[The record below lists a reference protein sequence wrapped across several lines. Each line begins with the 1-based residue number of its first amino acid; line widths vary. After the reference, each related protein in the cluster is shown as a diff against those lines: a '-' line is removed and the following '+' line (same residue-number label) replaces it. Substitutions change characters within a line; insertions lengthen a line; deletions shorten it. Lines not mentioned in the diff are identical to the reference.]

1 MKAGAV
7 IVGASHAGTQLAA
20 SLRQSGWADPIHL
33 VSRERDLPYHR
44 PPLSKDFLTGDK
56 VEDQILLRGE
66 GFYRDQG
73 IDLLLG
79 TAVTE
84 IDTARRV
91 VTTELGTVPYTA
103 LVLAT
108 GASARRLPLPG
119 ASLDGVHVLRDIA
132 DARALKA
139 RLAAARDVVVIG
151 GGFIGLEVAAT
162 AAKAGKA
169 VTVIEAQD
177 RLIAR
182 ALPPFLSAW
191 LKDLHAG
198 HGVDIRFGSGVEAF
212 LGNGTDLTHVR
223 LSDGRTLPADL
234 ALVGVGSIANGE
246 LAAGSGLQLEA
257 GGIRVGPR
265 CEASAPDVYA
275 IGDCAAQHNRHTETV
290 CRVESV
296 QNATDQARLLAAHLT
311 GNALPSPGTNW
322 FWTDQYSVKLQMAG
336 IVGSAGEI
344 LLRGDPASE
353 TFSLLEVLDG
363 RLVSAFSVN
372 RAADHM
378 AARKLIAAGA
388 QLDLHAAIDPA
399 VPLMKATSP
408 AAAE

>member
-1 MKAGAV
+1 MSAGAV

-20 SLRQSGWADPIHL
+20 SLRQSGWADPITL

-79 TAVTE
+79 TTVTAV
-84 IDTARRV
+84 DTARGV
-91 VTTELGTVPYTA
+91 VETEAATIPYAA

-108 GASARRLPLPG
+108 GASARTLPLPG

-139 RLAAARDVVVIG
+139 RLAAARDVVIIG

-198 HGVDIRFGSGVEAF
+198 HGVDIRFGAGVEAF
-212 LGNGTDLTHVR
+212 LGRGADLTHVR
-223 LSDGRTLPADL
+223 LTDGRTLPADL
-234 ALVGVGSIANGE
+234 ALVGVGSIANGA
-246 LAAGSGLQLEA
+246 LAAEAGLRLEA
-257 GGIRVGPR
+257 GGIHVGPR
-265 CEASAPDVYA
+265 CETSAPDVYA
-275 IGDCAAQHNRHTETV
+275 IGDCAARHNRHTETV

-311 GNALPSPGTNW
+311 GNAVPEAGTNW
-322 FWTDQYSVKLQMAG
+322 FWTDQYAVKLQMAG
-336 IVGSAGEI
+336 IVGAAGEI

-353 TFSLLEVLDG
+353 TFSLLEMLDG

-388 QLDLHAAIDPA
+388 QLDMHAAVDPA
-399 VPLMKATSP
+399 VPLMKATSS
-408 AAAE
+408 AAVE